1 MGTLINAAIAI
12 AVAVAFGAW
21 VFGLTGYVEIRTGE
35 YWIGLS
41 LAAAVGLAAIGFVL
55 FHLGLRLYGWF
66 VTAPERRKL
75 RVALDERAMA
85 ELAMTRALV
94 ALAAGEAGKAREEA
108 ARARRHAGDSPLA
121 LHLEAEAARAAGDEA
136 TATRA
141 YQALAA
147 KPESRFLGLEGL
159 RRLAEAKGDAE
170 AAARLSDEA
179 AAAEAGG
186 TARLA
191 RAPVDRAALARA
203 WEAGPAPEIAAQYL
217 EGEEDAALRLR
228 LVDDLTRSTV
238 THWESRVL
246 RTEAALAAGN
256 LIRARL
262 ELSGWESTGGTSDS
276 RWHDLQARLTQAE
289 AG

>member
-1 MGTLINAAIAI
+1 MRALINAGIAL
-12 AVAVAFGAW
+12 AVAAAFAAW
-21 VFGLTGYVEIRTGE
+21 VFGLSGYVEIRTGE

-41 LAAAVGLAAIGFVL
+41 LAAAVGLGAVAFLL
-55 FHLGLRLYGWF
+55 FHLGLRLYGWL

-94 ALAAGEAGKAREEA
+94 ALAAGDATAARDEA
-108 ARARRHAGDSPLA
+108 ARARRHAGESPLA

-136 TATRA
+136 AATRA
-141 YQALAA
+141 YEALAA
-147 KPESRFLGLEGL
+147 LPEARPLGLEGL

-170 AAARLSDEA
+170 AAARLAAEA
-179 AAAEAGG
+179 AAEEAPAE
-186 TARLA
+186 RLA
-191 RAPVDRAALARA
+191 APAPDRAALARA

-217 EGEEDAALRLR
+217 EGEEDPAARLR
-228 LVDDLTRSTV
+228 LVDELTRSTV

-262 ELSGWESTGGTSDS
+262 ELSGWESTGGAVDP
-276 RWHDLQARLTQAE
+276 RWHALRERLAAAE